1 MDDGNGGGGGSSGG
15 KKPKLA
21 VFLGSIRK
29 TMNNGLHG
37 EGVGGGVTSLD
48 AGRAMTPLE
57 QHGAG
62 GRTGFFH
69 ESGDRW
75 TEPLRLRRRTAA
87 RRRIGHATDNDD
99 RQQQLPPLEDG
110 HKGVVENAV
119 EQRREHVGSVVV
131 YSPGSMLRIE
141 LFWRGFL
148 GLRRKVP

>member
-1 MDDGNGGGGGSSGG
+1 MDDSNGGGGGSSGG

-62 GRTGFFH
+62 GRTGFFP

-99 RQQQLPPLEDG
+99 RQQQLPPLPVESETATELV
-110 HKGVVENAV
+110 KAAGVVRLARRALERDGPQHH
-119 EQRREHVGSVVV
+119 QRNKKNG
-131 YSPGSMLRIE
+131 
-141 LFWRGFL
+141 
-148 GLRRKVP
+148 KKKKKK